1 MGRRSILN
9 VTSTKKMDTLMT
21 VTAAGT
27 HVVNMQPGT
36 TASGVSA
43 TLWSPTALMLA
54 SPNVSSVS
62 ARTAHTVFWRG
73 IQENISLKT
82 DTSDPF
88 SWRRI
93 VVELDTPPP
102 DTVVPFAKYVSRSD
116 DPTFGGVPAQPSLG
130 MTGVQSYFRTGVL
143 LTDTENSALQDALFR
158 GVRNIDW
165 VDATLAS
172 VDRQYRVLYDKT
184 RVFRSPNDAGTIRQ
198 QRLWH
203 GLNKNCQYED
213 AERGAVSIGS
223 EFPALSRKGLK
234 NIFIWDQFNTLPSGE
249 MNIQLQYVSKR
260 YWHEK

>member
-1 MGRRSILN
+1 MRRRYAGKRRSAPRRRPTRTRKTQRRMPRMGRRSILN

-88 SWRRI
+88 PGGELWWSWIRRLLI
-93 VVELDTPPP
+93 RLFLLRSTSAGLM
-102 DTVVPFAKYVSRSD
+102 TLLWGCAGTTLSRNDRSSVIFSD
-116 DPTFGGVPAQPSLG
+116 WSV
-130 MTGVQSYFRTGVL
+130 
-143 LTDTENSALQDALFR
+143 
-158 GVRNIDW
+158 
-165 VDATLAS
+165 
-172 VDRQYRVLYDKT
+172 VDRY
-184 RVFRSPNDAGTIRQ
+184 
-198 QRLWH
+198 
-203 GLNKNCQYED
+203 
-213 AERGAVSIGS
+213 
-223 EFPALSRKGLK
+223 
-234 NIFIWDQFNTLPSGE
+234 GE
-249 MNIQLQYVSKR
+249 
-260 YWHEK
+260 